1 MKREI
6 KVEYCFEKKAKIL
19 ERDSDKLRDYAKHFE
34 EDVLPE
40 IKEIERKK
48 SSAKEFAYQLRV
60 SGFFSNKK

>member
-1 MKREI
+1 MNREI

-19 ERDSDKLRDYAKHFE
+19 ERDSEKLTEYAKHFE

-60 SGFFSNKK
+60 SEFFCNKK

>member
-1 MKREI
+1 MNREI

-19 ERDSDKLRDYAKHFE
+19 ERDSDKLTEYAKHFE
-34 EDVLPE
+34 ENVLPE

-60 SGFFSNKK
+60 SGFFFSKE